1 VRRKVFR
8 GFQVRTGASLRLST
22 HMIPESGLST
32 HMIPEPG
39 IVAAVAT
46 PPSISQ
52 AHARDRHPDL
62 SDFLETLSRLLEE
75 LNLRYCFLAEPYTD
89 PGALICPLE
98 MTVHSEDR
106 ACLPMLFQKLGERG
120 YLPLRCLPLA
130 ANDCR
135 YDFAG
140 CLDAGV
146 RFFSLTIREA
156 YPKGRLFTT
165 DGEIL
170 TRRQNR
176 GNCWVACEPD
186 QFFHV
191 LSKVSLEGTVTEGR
205 RDQLKQL
212 AEALGSLQAR
222 RVAALLFG
230 EELQQEVLA
239 ACAGGQWDGIRER
252 LEAQL
257 RRGSLRRP
265 LGPLVHAVLQFRSAL
280 RRWLRP
286 RGVYIVILGP
296 DGAGKSTLTQ
306 KILELLGPL
315 FASDK
320 ILQWRPQ
327 FLKPRPRYFPGFN
340 PPHSKPP
347 HGLIESVARVFAV
360 LLDYWVAYPTV
371 IRPLLA
377 RVALV
382 IYDRDFHDLLVD
394 RLRYRYGG
402 PDWLP
407 GLVAKLLPQPGTLYL
422 TLDAEPDI
430 ILRRKNEVA
439 PDELR
444 RQRGAYRDLAARLSS
459 STLIRTDEGLE
470 ASTSA
475 GVRAVLTYMASRF
488 AHRQRR
494 LLTRAVRKTKAHRA
508 SSPTAIA
515 NGCGIRESH
524 SFIDSTANFGASFL
538 RSWVFK
544 GSLAIADQ
552 GLISGSNFV
561 LSILLARYLGA
572 DQYGAYALAFSTF
585 VLLSLIHQAL
595 VLEPLSVF
603 GPSVYRN
610 SLRQYLGLMIW
621 LQLGMGAIFV
631 IAASSVGVLSSFLRE
646 PSYLAMAFAGMAFA
660 APCVLLLWFA
670 RRAFYLQLLPGQALI
685 GAFAYSALLWFGI
698 WVLGRGKLLS
708 PFAAFL
714 VMGSCALLTS
724 ILLLIRLQP
733 AVGVTGTAAWLALK
747 EVSERHWR
755 YGFWALVSGLLF
767 WIPWNIFYPLVSRFS
782 GLAEAGTLRAL
793 LNLTLPITS
802 AYSAFSMLFLSHTA
816 CLGHEGGWESVK
828 AQAWRIAG
836 LYALGSASYWLLVCL
851 FRSQLIHFL
860 YADQY
865 SQVVPLV
872 PVLAIS
878 SILSGAT
885 LGPTIAI
892 RAMRSPATVSLVYF
906 GASVV
911 ALLVGIPACRAW
923 GFRGAILAI
932 LLSSTMAFLT
942 GFQILRSRDR
952 QPIPDTKDCTRDQ
965 PIETNAETR

>member
-1 VRRKVFR
+1 MNSESNITAAGTAPLSVAQVRAPESQPDPR
-8 GFQVRTGASLRLST
+8 GFAG
-22 HMIPESGLST
+22 
-32 HMIPEPG
+32 
-39 IVAAVAT
+39 
-46 PPSISQ
+46 
-52 AHARDRHPDL
+52 
-62 SDFLETLSRLLEE
+62 TLFHLMEE
-75 LNLRYCFLAEPYTD
+75 LDLRYCLLHAPDPETD
-89 PGALICPLE
+89 DSPSGVELTIHP
-98 MTVHSEDR
+98 EDR
-106 ACLPMLFQKLGERG
+106 DRLPSLIQNLRKEG
-120 YLPLRCLPLA
+120 YLPIQRVPLA

-135 YDFAG
+135 YDFASSM
-140 CLDAGV
+140 DADTC
-146 RFFSLTIREA
+146 FFSVTIREVFPSGHLKA
-156 YPKGRLFTT
+156 R

-170 TRRQNR
+170 ARRQKQ
-176 GNCWVACEPD
+176 GDFWVLCEAD
-186 QFFHV
+186 EFCYL
-191 LSKVSLEGTVTEGR
+191 LSKISLEGKIRESEQNR
-205 RDQLKQL
+205 LKQL
-212 AEALGSLQAR
+212 AEILGPSLVR
-222 RVAALLFG
+222 TVAAGLFG
-230 EELQQEVLA
+230 DALQLA
-239 ACAGGQWDGIRER
+239 VTAAGVDGQWNKVQQR
-252 LEAQL
+252 LRNQL
-257 RRGSLRRP
+257 WRANFRSAPIDWFKYWL
-265 LGPLVHAVLQFRSAL
+265 LQFRCTL
-280 RRWLRP
+280 QRWLHP
-286 RGVYIVILGP
+286 SGMFIVILGP

-306 KILELLGPL
+306 RILELLGPL

-320 ILQWRPQ
+320 VLQWRPQ

-340 PPHSKPP
+340 PPHTKPP

-407 GLVAKLLPQPGTLYL
+407 GLAAKLLPRPGTLYL
-422 TLDAEPDI
+422 TLDADPDVI
-430 ILRRKNEVA
+430 QRRKNEVA

-444 RQRGAYRDLAARLSS
+444 RQLGAYRDLAGRLPS

-475 GVRAVLTYMASRF
+475 ATRAVLTYMASRF

-494 LLTRAVRKTKAHRA
+494 LLTRAVRKTKAYRA
-508 SSPTAIA
+508 SSPTVPS
-515 NGCGIRESH
+515 NGCGIRESR
-524 SFIDSTANFGASFL
+524 SLRNSLVNFSAGL
-538 RSWVFK
+538 GSWVFK
-544 GSLAIADQ
+544 GGLAIADQ

-561 LSILLARYLGA
+561 LSIFLARYLGA

-595 VLEPLSVF
+595 VLEPMSVF

-610 SLRQYLGLMIW
+610 SLRHYLGLMMW

-646 PSYLAMAFAGMAFA
+646 PSHLAMAFAGMAFA

-670 RRAFYLQLLPGQALI
+670 RRAFYLQLRPGQALI

-698 WVLGRGKLLS
+698 WALGRAKLLS
-708 PFAAFL
+708 LFATFL

-733 AVGVTGTAAWLALK
+733 AVGVRGTAAWLALK

-755 YGFWALVSGLLF
+755 YGVWALVSGLLF
-767 WIPWNIFYPLVSRFS
+767 WIPWNIFYPLVARFS

-802 AYSAFSMLFLSHTA
+802 AYSAFSMLFLPHTA
-816 CLGHEGGWESVK
+816 LLGHEGGWESVK

-836 LYALGSASYWLLVCL
+836 LYVLGSGSYWLLVCL

-892 RAMRSPATVSLVYF
+892 RAMRSPATVALIYF

-932 LLSSTMAFLT
+932 LLSSMMAFLA

-952 QPIPDTKDCTRDQ
+952 QPVPDTKQIAPVDQ

>member
-1 VRRKVFR
+1 MNSESKITAAATAPLSSAQVCAPEWQPDPR
-8 GFQVRTGASLRLST
+8 GFAG
-22 HMIPESGLST
+22 
-32 HMIPEPG
+32 
-39 IVAAVAT
+39 
-46 PPSISQ
+46 
-52 AHARDRHPDL
+52 
-62 SDFLETLSRLLEE
+62 TLFHLMEE
-75 LNLRYCFLAEPYTD
+75 LDLRYCFLAEPYTH
-89 PGALICPLE
+89 PGALISALE

-120 YLPLRCLPLA
+120 YLPLQCLPLA

-140 CLDAGV
+140 SLDAGM
-146 RFFSLTIREA
+146 RLFSLTIREA

-176 GNCWVACEPD
+176 GNCWVACETD
-186 QFFHV
+186 QFCHM
-191 LSKVSLEGTVTEGR
+191 LSKVSLEGTVTEGQ

-212 AEALGSLQAR
+212 AEALGPPQAR

-257 RRGSLRRP
+257 RRGSLRRL

-280 RRWLRP
+280 RRWFRP
-286 RGVYIVILGP
+286 GGIYIVILGP

-306 KILELLGPL
+306 RILELLGPL

-320 ILQWRPQ
+320 VLQWRPQ
-327 FLKPRPRYFPGFN
+327 LLKPRPRYFPGFN
-340 PPHSKPP
+340 PPHTKPP

-407 GLVAKLLPQPGTLYL
+407 GLAAKLLPRPGTLYL
-422 TLDAEPDI
+422 TLDADPDVI
-430 ILRRKNEVA
+430 QRRKNEVA

-444 RQRGAYRDLAARLSS
+444 RQLGAYRDLAGRLPS

-475 GVRAVLTYMASRF
+475 ATRAVLTYMASRF

-494 LLTRAVRKTKAHRA
+494 LLTRAVRKTKADRA
-508 SSPTAIA
+508 SSPTVPS
-515 NGCGIRESH
+515 NGCGIRESR
-524 SFIDSTANFGASFL
+524 SLRNSLVNFSAGL
-538 RSWVFK
+538 GSWVFK
-544 GSLAIADQ
+544 GGLAIADQ

-561 LSILLARYLGA
+561 LSIFLARYLGA

-595 VLEPLSVF
+595 VLEPMSVF

-610 SLRQYLGLMIW
+610 TLRHYLGLMMW

-646 PSYLAMAFAGMAFA
+646 PSHLAMAFAGMAFA

-670 RRAFYLQLLPGQALI
+670 RRAFYLQLRPGQALI

-698 WVLGRGKLLS
+698 WALGRAKLLS

-733 AVGVTGTAAWLALK
+733 AVGVRGTAAWLALK
-747 EVSERHWR
+747 EISERHWR
-755 YGFWALVSGLLF
+755 YGVWALVSGLLF
-767 WIPWNIFYPLVSRFS
+767 WIPWNIFYPLVARFS

-816 CLGHEGGWESVK
+816 RLGHEGGWESVK

-836 LYALGSASYWLLVCL
+836 LYTLGSGSYWLLVCL

-885 LGPTIAI
+885 LGPTITI
-892 RAMRSPATVSLVYF
+892 RAMRSPATVSLIYF

-932 LLSSTMAFLT
+932 LLSSMMAFLA

-952 QPIPDTKDCTRDQ
+952 QPVPDTKQIALVDQ

>member
-1 VRRKVFR
+1 
-8 GFQVRTGASLRLST
+8 
-22 HMIPESGLST
+22 MNPESEIT
-32 HMIPEPG
+32 
-39 IVAAVAT
+39 AAVAS

-52 AHARDRHPDL
+52 AQAPDRHPDL
-62 SDFLETLSRLLEE
+62 SDFLGALTRLLEE
-75 LNLRYCFLAEPYTD
+75 LHLRYCLLSEPYTD
-89 PGALICPLE
+89 PGSPPSSLE

-106 ACLPMLFQKLGERG
+106 GCLPVLFQRLGERG
-120 YLPLRCLPLA
+120 FLPVQCLPLA

-140 CLDAGV
+140 SLDAGA
-146 RFFSLTIREA
+146 RFFSLTIREP
-156 YPKGRLFTT
+156 YPKGHLFTT

-176 GNCWVACEPD
+176 GNCWVACEAD
-186 QFFHV
+186 QFCHM
-191 LSKVSLEGTVTEGR
+191 LSKVSLEGTVTEGQ
-205 RDQLKQL
+205 RDRLKQL
-212 AEALGSLQAR
+212 AEALGPSHAK
-222 RVAALLFG
+222 RVVAQLFG

-252 LEAQL
+252 LKAQL
-257 RRGSLRRP
+257 RRGSLRRS
-265 LGPLVHAVLQFRSAL
+265 LGPLVHAVLQFQCAL
-280 RRWLRP
+280 RRWFQP
-286 RGVYIVILGP
+286 GGAYIVILGP

-306 KILELLGPL
+306 KLLELLGPL
-315 FASDK
+315 FVNTK

-360 LLDYWVAYPTV
+360 LMDYWVAYPTM

-377 RVALV
+377 RVTLIV
-382 IYDRDFHDLLVD
+382 YDRDFHDLLVD

-407 GLVAKLLPQPGTLYL
+407 GFAANLLPRPRTLYL
-422 TLDAEPDI
+422 TLDAEPDV

-444 RQRGAYRDLAARLSS
+444 RQRGAYRDLAARLPS

-475 GVRAVLTYMASRF
+475 GTRAVLTYMTSRF
-488 AHRQRR
+488 ARRQRR
-494 LLTRAVRKTKAHRA
+494 RLTRAARKTNAHHP
-508 SSPTAIA
+508 SLPTVPSNA
-515 NGCGIRESH
+515 CGIRESQ
-524 SFIDSTANFGASFL
+524 SLMNRLVTFGAGL
-538 RSWVFK
+538 RSWLLK

-552 GLISGSNFV
+552 GLISGSNFL

-610 SLRQYLGLMIW
+610 SLRHYLGLVMW

-631 IAASSVGVLSSFLRE
+631 IVGSSVGVLSSLLKE
-646 PSYLAMAFAGMAFA
+646 PSHLAMAFAGIAFA
-660 APCVLLLWFA
+660 APCVLLFWFA

-698 WVLGRGKLLS
+698 WALGRGKLLS
-708 PFAAFL
+708 PFSAFL
-714 VMGSCALLTS
+714 IMGSCALLTS
-724 ILLLIRLQP
+724 ILLLMRLRP
-733 AVGVTGTAAWLALK
+733 AVGVKGTAAWLALR

-755 YGFWALVSGLLF
+755 YGVWALVSGLFF
-767 WIPWNIFYPLVSRFS
+767 WIPWNIFYPLVARFS
-782 GLAEAGTLRAL
+782 GLSEAGTLRAL
-793 LNLTLPITS
+793 LNLALPITS

-816 CLGHEGGWESVK
+816 RLGHEGGWESVK
-828 AQAWRIAG
+828 GQAWRIAG
-836 LYALGSASYWLLVCL
+836 LYALGSGSYWLLVCL
-851 FRSQLIHFL
+851 FRSQVIHSL
-860 YADQY
+860 YAGQY

-878 SILSGAT
+878 SILSGAAM
-885 LGPTIAI
+885 GPTIAI
-892 RAMRSPATVSLVYF
+892 RAMRSPATVSLIYF
-906 GASVV
+906 GASIV

-932 LLSSTMAFLT
+932 LLSSMTAFLT
-942 GFQILRSRDR
+942 GFQMLRSRDR
-952 QPIPDTKDCTRDQ
+952 QPVPDTEQ
-965 PIETNAETR
+965 IALESS

>member
-32 HMIPEPG
+32 HMIPESG

-52 AHARDRHPDL
+52 AHALDRHPDL

-75 LNLRYCFLAEPYTD
+75 LNLRYCFLAEPCTD
-89 PGALICPLE
+89 QGALISPLE

-120 YLPLRCLPLA
+120 YLPLQCLPLA
-130 ANDCR
+130 GNDCR

-340 PPHSKPP
+340 PPHTKPP

-422 TLDAEPDI
+422 TLDAEPDV

-444 RQRGAYRDLAARLSS
+444 RQRGAYRDLAARLPS

-494 LLTRAVRKTKAHRA
+494 LLTRAVRKTEALRA
-508 SSPTAIA
+508 SSPTATA

-524 SFIDSTANFGASFL
+524 SFIDSTANFSASFL
-538 RSWVFK
+538 GSWVFK

-631 IAASSVGVLSSFLRE
+631 IAASSVALLSSFLRE
-646 PSYLAMAFAGMAFA
+646 PSHLAMAFAGMAFA

-698 WVLGRGKLLS
+698 WALGRGKLLS

-733 AVGVTGTAAWLALK
+733 TVGVTGTAAWLALK

-816 CLGHEGGWESVK
+816 RLGHEGGWESVK

-836 LYALGSASYWLLVCL
+836 LYALGSGSYWLLVCL

-923 GFRGAILAI
+923 GLRGAILAI
-932 LLSSTMAFLT
+932 LLSSMMAFLA

-952 QPIPDTKDCTRDQ
+952 QPVPDTKDCTPRSVD
-965 PIETNAETR
+965 

>member
-1 VRRKVFR
+1 
-8 GFQVRTGASLRLST
+8 
-22 HMIPESGLST
+22 MNPESEIT
-32 HMIPEPG
+32 
-39 IVAAVAT
+39 AAVAS

-52 AHARDRHPDL
+52 AHAPDRHPDL
-62 SDFLETLSRLLEE
+62 SDFLWALSRLLEE

-89 PGALICPLE
+89 PGSLVSSLE
-98 MTVHSEDR
+98 MTVHAEDR
-106 ACLPMLFQKLGERG
+106 SCLPVLFQKLGERG
-120 YLPLRCLPLA
+120 FLPLQCLPLA

-140 CLDAGV
+140 SLDAGA

-170 TRRQNR
+170 TRRQDR
-176 GNCWVACEPD
+176 GNCWVACEAD
-186 QFFHV
+186 QFCHM
-191 LSKVSLEGTVTEGR
+191 LSKVSLEGTVTEGQ

-212 AEALGSLQAR
+212 AEALGPSHAK
-222 RVAALLFG
+222 RVAAQLFG
-230 EELQQEVLA
+230 QELQQEVLA

-257 RRGSLRRP
+257 RRGSLRRS
-265 LGPLVHAVLQFRSAL
+265 LGPLVHVALQFQCAL
-280 RRWLRP
+280 RRWFRP
-286 RGVYIVILGP
+286 GGVYIVILGP

-315 FASDK
+315 FASTK

-340 PPHSKPP
+340 PPHTKPP
-347 HGLIESVARVFAV
+347 HGLIESVARVLAV
-360 LLDYWVAYPTV
+360 LLDYWVAYPTI

-377 RVALV
+377 RVTLV
-382 IYDRDFHDLLVD
+382 VYDRDFHDLLVD

-407 GLVAKLLPQPGTLYL
+407 GLAAKLLPRPETLYL
-422 TLDAEPDI
+422 TLDAEPDVL
-430 ILRRKNEVA
+430 LRRKNEVA

-444 RQRGAYRDLAARLSS
+444 RQRGAYRDLAARLPS
-459 STLIRTDEGLE
+459 STLIRTDEDLE
-470 ASTSA
+470 VSTSA
-475 GVRAVLTYMASRF
+475 GTRAILTYMASRF
-488 AHRQRR
+488 VHRQRR
-494 LLTRAVRKTKAHRA
+494 RLTRAARKINAHQA
-508 SSPTAIA
+508 SSPTAPS
-515 NGCGIRESH
+515 NGWGIRESQ
-524 SFIDSTANFGASFL
+524 SLMGSLVNLGAGV
-538 RSWVFK
+538 RSWVLK

-610 SLRQYLGLMIW
+610 SLRHYLGLVMW

-631 IAASSVGVLSSFLRE
+631 IVGSSVGVLSSFLRE
-646 PSYLAMAFAGMAFA
+646 PSHLATAFAGIAFA
-660 APCVLLLWFA
+660 APCVLLFWFA
-670 RRAFYLQLLPGQALI
+670 RRAFYLQLLPGKALI

-698 WVLGRGKLLS
+698 WALGRGKVLS
-708 PFAAFL
+708 PFSAFL

-733 AVGVTGTAAWLALK
+733 AVGMKGIAAWLALR

-755 YGFWALVSGLLF
+755 YGVWALVSGLFF
-767 WIPWNIFYPLVSRFS
+767 WIPWNIFYPLVARFS
-782 GLAEAGTLRAL
+782 GLSEAGTLRAL
-793 LNLTLPITS
+793 LNLALPITS
-802 AYSAFSMLFLSHTA
+802 AYAAFSMLFLSHTA
-816 CLGHEGGWESVK
+816 RLGHEGGWESVK
-828 AQAWRIAG
+828 GQAWRIAG
-836 LYALGSASYWLLVCL
+836 LYALGSGSYWLLVCL
-851 FRSQLIHFL
+851 FRSQVIHFL
-860 YADQY
+860 YAGQY
-865 SQVVPLV
+865 SQVIPLV

-878 SILSGAT
+878 SILSGAAM
-885 LGPTIAI
+885 GPTITI
-892 RAMRSPATVSLVYF
+892 RAMRSPATVSLIYF
-906 GASVV
+906 GASIV

-932 LLSSTMAFLT
+932 LLSSMTAFLA
-942 GFQILRSRDR
+942 GFQMLRSRDR
-952 QPIPDTKDCTRDQ
+952 QPVPDTEQ
-965 PIETNAETR
+965 IALESS